1 MAASSSTSTTTIIY
15 CKDQKKLSPASIN
28 AYVAAVR
35 HFYEMNNID
44 LKWKKIN
51 SFKGELYNVVEH
63 RPYTRQEI
71 SLLLQKAEPRNRAI
85 ILLKTTKNLR
95 SLIMMM
101 ITQIKEEK
109 RNKNRKPDK

>member
-1 MAASSSTSTTTIIY
+1 
-15 CKDQKKLSPASIN
+15 
-28 AYVAAVR
+28 
-35 HFYEMNNID
+35 MNDID

-101 ITQIKEEK
+101 MKTQIKKEK
-109 RNKNRKPDK
+109 KNRKSKLEKKQQLR

>member
-1 MAASSSTSTTTIIY
+1 MA
-15 CKDQKKLSPASIN
+15 KD
-28 AYVAAVR
+28 
-35 HFYEMNNID
+35 
-44 LKWKKIN
+44 N

-101 ITQIKEEK
+101 ITQIKKEK